1 MTSMSKNAFDE
12 NPERKAR
19 VLARTPPGRLGT
31 TREVAEAA
39 YFLVSEA
46 SSFISGVVLPV
57 DVGELHQILN
67 ILPVLSEEMRVSRMI
82 STLHFNVDCL

>member
-1 MTSMSKNAFDE
+1 MLLMKIRK
-12 NPERKAR
+12 ERQGFWR
-19 VLARTPPGRLGT
+19 EHPPPGRLGT

>member
-1 MTSMSKNAFDE
+1 MLLIKIRK
-12 NPERKAR
+12 ERQGFWR
-19 VLARTPPGRLGT
+19 EHPPGRLGT

-57 DVGELHQILN
+57 DGGGNFI
-67 ILPVLSEEMRVSRMI
+67 R
-82 STLHFNVDCL
+82 F